1 MRGTAQLG
9 AGFWQMIRAK
19 RFDPFLSFRFGSHQ
33 LLPLSPINMTFPL
46 DHVVINVLFDMD
58 RAAALMSQL
67 GFTLTPRGFHSL
79 GSINHLMVFESH
91 YLELIGLPSGT
102 DVLRRDVLESPRG
115 LNGLVF
121 QARDIDTCRSA
132 LQDSG
137 LTMLEPQ
144 SFSRPVT
151 IDGIEQLARFRTVRT
166 APELFEAGRV
176 YYCQHYTPELVWH
189 RPWMSHANG
198 CTGLSEL
205 VVVSAVIET
214 DVPRYAKAAQAGA
227 ENQSDDVWTIK
238 VAGGFRITLMS
249 PARYRERYGARC
261 VEADG
266 RNSFFGAIV
275 FKATDVRRI
284 RDLAAPISELRS
296 GVGEQS
302 LALLVP
308 FLNTLLE
315 FRSDG

>member
-1 MRGTAQLG
+1 
-9 AGFWQMIRAK
+9 
-19 RFDPFLSFRFGSHQ
+19 
-33 LLPLSPINMTFPL
+33 MTFSL
-46 DHVVINVLFDMD
+46 DHVVINALFDMD
-58 RAAALMSQL
+58 RAEALMSQL

-79 GSINHLMVFESH
+79 GSINHLMVFEGH
-91 YLELIGLPSGT
+91 YLELVGLPLTT

-121 QARDIDTCRSA
+121 QAGDIDSCLSELRNG
-132 LQDSG
+132 G
-137 LTMLEPQ
+137 LAMLEPQ

-151 IDGIEQLARFRTVRT
+151 IDGAELLARFRTVRT

-176 YYCQHYTPELVWH
+176 YYCQHDTPELVWH

-205 VVVSAVIET
+205 VVVSAMLET
-214 DVPRYAKAAQAGA
+214 DVSRYTNAAHAQA
-227 ENQSDDVWTIK
+227 ENRGNDVWTIDI
-238 VAGGFRITLMS
+238 AGGFRITLMS
-249 PARYRERYGARC
+249 PARYRERYGALC

-275 FKATDVRRI
+275 FRAAGLNRI
-284 RDLAAPISELRS
+284 RDLAAPIAELRS
-296 GVGEQS
+296 GAGADS
-302 LALLVP
+302 LVLLVP
-308 FLNTLLE
+308 FLDTLLE

>member
-1 MRGTAQLG
+1 
-9 AGFWQMIRAK
+9 
-19 RFDPFLSFRFGSHQ
+19 
-33 LLPLSPINMTFPL
+33 MTFPL
-46 DHVVINVLFDMD
+46 DHLVINTLFDMD

-79 GSINHLMVFESH
+79 GSINHLMVFEGH
-91 YLELIGLPSGT
+91 YLELVGLPLGT

-121 QARDIDTCRSA
+121 QAGEVDTCLGR
-132 LQDSG
+132 LRHSG

-151 IDGIEQLARFRTVRT
+151 IDGIEQLARFRTIRT
-166 APELFEAGRV
+166 APDLFEAGRV

-198 CTGLSEL
+198 CVGLGEL
-205 VVVSAVIET
+205 VVVTSAIET
-214 DVPRYAKAAQAGA
+214 DVSLYAKAAQAHA
-227 ENQSDDVWTIK
+227 ENRGSDVWAIDL
-238 VAGGFRITLMS
+238 ADAFRITLMS
-249 PARYRERYGARC
+249 PARYRERYGELC
-261 VEADG
+261 VEANG

-275 FKATDVRRI
+275 CKAPDVGRI
-284 RDLAAPISELRS
+284 RDLAAPLSELRS
-296 GVGEQS
+296 GAGERS
-302 LALLVP
+302 LVLLVP

-315 FRSDG
+315 FRSDR

>member
-1 MRGTAQLG
+1 
-9 AGFWQMIRAK
+9 
-19 RFDPFLSFRFGSHQ
+19 
-33 LLPLSPINMTFPL
+33 MTFPL

-58 RAAALMSQL
+58 RAAALMSGL

-79 GSINHLMVFESH
+79 GSINHLMVFESQ

-121 QARDIDTCRSA
+121 QAGDVDTCLSE
-132 LQDSG
+132 LQHSG
-137 LTMLEPQ
+137 VTMLEPR

-151 IDGIEQLARFRTVRT
+151 IDGAEHLARFRTVRT

-189 RPWMSHANG
+189 RPWMSHANS
-198 CTGLSEL
+198 CNGLSEL
-205 VVVSAVIET
+205 VVVSAVIEA
-214 DVPRYAKAAQAGA
+214 DVPRYAKAAQAHA
-227 ENQSDDVWTIK
+227 ENQGDDVWRIN
-238 VAGGFRITLMS
+238 VAGGFRITLM
-249 PARYRERYGARC
+249 PHVRYRERYGEHC

-275 FKATDVRRI
+275 FKAADVGRI

-296 GVGEQS
+296 AVSEHS